1 MKPVFVQTINGK
13 EYGYAKFI
21 PIRKNKGQYVIN
33 VRCTNRESKKQIACS
48 ASAVITTSNSGNG
61 YFLSLS
67 HRSYFVYLI
76 FLIINYFQ

>member
-33 VRCTNRESKKQIACS
+33 VQIEK
-48 ASAVITTSNSGNG
+48 VRNK
-61 YFLSLS
+61 
-67 HRSYFVYLI
+67 
-76 FLIINYFQ
+76 